1 MERAYM
7 SLGKPG
13 IFRNDRFWLAGD
25 HVVDPRIKNMPQ
37 VKALVSASER
47 AREQFR
53 MTEYQGMNV
62 RQACTALFL
71 LTDD

>member
-1 MERAYM
+1 METAYE

-25 HVVDPRIKNMPQ
+25 HVVDPRIKDVPQ
-37 VKALVSASER
+37 VEALVKSSER
-47 AREQFR
+47 ARQQFR

-62 RQACTALFL
+62 CHALFKL
-71 LTDD
+71 

>member
-1 MERAYM
+1 M

-62 RQACTALFL
+62 GEACTALFL
-71 LTDD
+71 LTDDGMV